1 MVLFHMSPW
10 FYVKSIARRI
20 IGLGSQMD
28 GKDPEA
34 MASECLFRSLGTVS
48 VIGPRENFSLL
59 QKH

>member
-1 MVLFHMSPW
+1 MSPW

-20 IGLGSQMD
+20 IGLGSQVD
-28 GKDPEA
+28 GKDLEA

-48 VIGPRENFSLL
+48 VIGPGENFSLL